1 MLLGICGTVVGR
13 IFVDTI
19 VAGYN
24 LVWSI
29 FTGGKNGCVSS
40 TGETTYGLGSVITG
54 YNVILSE

>member
-1 MLLGICGTVVGR
+1 VG
-13 IFVDTI
+13 TI

-24 LVWSI
+24 VVRSI
-29 FTGGKNGCVSS
+29 FTVGKNGCVSS